1 MELKFNVDVN
11 TIIPES
17 ISFNYEEL
25 DEELTQALAKYTGTK
40 VTEENMK
47 ECKDIRA
54 RINKL
59 VKSFKDERTS
69 LKKKILYPLDD
80 FSNKIDLLVGKC
92 NVVSGY
98 IDEGIKRIENERKD
112 LKRKELIEYMQ
123 TEVSRISNVIGSD
136 IQSSNCWVEWFS
148 TQNFLNATVSI
159 DNAKLAIL
167 AKIDSVKDDVAVLRA
182 TYPVED
188 EYIKS
193 TLVYAYGFNLAS
205 TIADMNNWRE
215 ECKRIEQIKST
226 KVAEPS
232 VPQTIPQNTI
242 PQTVSQTV
250 PQTKQ
255 FDDTKIYETAFKVFG
270 TKLQLK
276 NLADFFKFHGIKF
289 EVTSKMVEVK

>member
-11 TIIPES
+11 AIIPES

-69 LKKKILYPLDD
+69 LKKKILYTLDD

-98 IDEGIKRIENERKD
+98 IDEGIKRIENERKE
-112 LKRKELIEYMQ
+112 LKRHELSQYMQ
-123 TEVSRISNVIGSD
+123 TEVSRISHVIGSD
-136 IQSSNCWVEWFS
+136 IESSNCWVEWFS
-148 TQNFLNATVSI
+148 AQNFLNATVSI

-182 TYPVED
+182 TYPVEN
-188 EYIKS
+188 EYIKA
-193 TLVYAYGFNLAS
+193 TLVYANEFNLAS
-205 TIADMNNWRE
+205 TIADMTKWR
-215 ECKRIEQIKST
+215 
-226 KVAEPS
+226 
-232 VPQTIPQNTI
+232 
-242 PQTVSQTV
+242 
-250 PQTKQ
+250 
-255 FDDTKIYETAFKVFG
+255 
-270 TKLQLK
+270 
-276 NLADFFKFHGIKF
+276 
-289 EVTSKMVEVK
+289 

>member
-11 TIIPES
+11 AIIPES

-25 DEELTQALAKYTGTK
+25 DEELTLALAKYTGTK

-98 IDEGIKRIENERKD
+98 IDEGIKRIENERKE
-112 LKRKELIEYMQ
+112 LKRKELIEYMR

-148 TQNFLNATVSI
+148 AQNFLNATVSI

-167 AKIDSVKDDVAVLRA
+167 AKIDAVKDDVAVLRA

-188 EYIKS
+188 EYIKA
-193 TLVYAYGFNLAS
+193 TLVYANGFNLAS
-205 TIADMNNWRE
+205 TIADMTKWRE
-215 ECKRIEQIKST
+215 ECKRIEQLKS

-232 VPQTIPQNTI
+232 VPQT
-242 PQTVSQTV
+242 V

-255 FDDTKIYETAFKVFG
+255 SDDATIYETAFKVVG

-276 NLADFFKFHGIKF
+276 NLADFFKVNGIKF

>member
-11 TIIPES
+11 AIIPES

-25 DEELTQALAKYTGTK
+25 DKELTQALAKYTGTK

-98 IDEGIKRIENERKD
+98 IDEGIKRIENERKE

-148 TQNFLNATVSI
+148 AQNFLNATVSI

-188 EYIKS
+188 EYIKA
-193 TLVYAYGFNLAS
+193 TLVYANGFNLAS
-205 TIADMNNWRE
+205 TIADMTKWRE
-215 ECKRIEQIKST
+215 ECKRIEQLKS

-232 VPQTIPQNTI
+232 FN
-242 PQTVSQTV
+242 QTV
-250 PQTKQ
+250 PQTKHS
-255 FDDTKIYETAFKVFG
+255 DDATIYETAFKVVG

-276 NLADFFKFHGIKF
+276 NLADFFKVNGIKF

>member
-11 TIIPES
+11 AIIPES

-25 DEELTQALAKYTGTK
+25 DEELTLALAKYTGTK

-98 IDEGIKRIENERKD
+98 IDEGIKRIENERKE

-123 TEVSRISNVIGSD
+123 TEVFRISNVIGSD

-188 EYIKS
+188 EYIKA
-193 TLVYAYGFNLAS
+193 TLVYANGFNLAS
-205 TIADMNNWRE
+205 TIADMTKWRE
-215 ECKRIEQIKST
+215 ECKRIEQLKS

-232 VPQTIPQNTI
+232 VN
-242 PQTVSQTV
+242 QTV
-250 PQTKQ
+250 PQTKHS
-255 FDDTKIYETAFKVFG
+255 DDATIYETAFKVVG

-276 NLADFFKFHGIKF
+276 NLADFFKVNGIKF

>member
-1 MELKFNVDVN
+1 
-11 TIIPES
+11 
-17 ISFNYEEL
+17 
-25 DEELTQALAKYTGTK
+25 
-40 VTEENMK
+40 MK

-98 IDEGIKRIENERKD
+98 IDEGIKRIENERKE

-136 IQSSNCWVEWFS
+136 IQSSNCWAEWFS
-148 TQNFLNATVSI
+148 AQNFLNATVSI

-188 EYIKS
+188 EYIKA
-193 TLVYAYGFNLAS
+193 TLVYANGFNLAS
-205 TIADMNNWRE
+205 TIADMTKWRE

-232 VPQTIPQNTI
+232 VPQI
-242 PQTVSQTV
+242 V

-255 FDDTKIYETAFKVFG
+255 SDDTTIYETAFKVVG

-276 NLADFFKFHGIKF
+276 NLADFFKINGIKF
-289 EVTSKMVEVK
+289 EVTSKMTEVK

>member
-11 TIIPES
+11 EIIPES

-25 DEELTQALAKYTGTK
+25 DEELTQALAKYTGTM

-98 IDEGIKRIENERKD
+98 IDEGIKRIENERKE
-112 LKRKELIEYMQ
+112 LKKKELLEYMQ
-123 TEVSRISNVIGSD
+123 NEILRVSSVIGHD
-136 IQSSNCWVEWFS
+136 IIASKCWEEWFS
-148 TQNFLNATVSI
+148 EQKFLNATVSI
-159 DNAKLAIL
+159 DNAKLTIL

-188 EYIKS
+188 EYIKA
-193 TLVYAYGFNLAS
+193 TLVYANGFNLAS
-205 TIADMNNWRE
+205 TIADMNKWRE

-232 VPQTIPQNTI
+232 APQ
-242 PQTVSQTV
+242 SV

-255 FDDTKIYETAFKVFG
+255 FDDTTIYETAFKVVG

-276 NLADFFKFHGIKF
+276 NLADFFKVNGIKF

>member
-11 TIIPES
+11 AIVPES

-25 DEELTQALAKYTGTK
+25 DEELTLALAKYTGTK
-40 VTEENMK
+40 VTEENIK

-98 IDEGIKRIENERKD
+98 IDEGIKRIENERKE
-112 LKRKELIEYMQ
+112 LKKKELLEHMQ
-123 TEVSRISNVIGSD
+123 NEILRVSSVIGYD
-136 IQSSNCWVEWFS
+136 IIASKCWEEWFAS
-148 TQNFLNATVSI
+148 QNFLNATVSI

-188 EYIKS
+188 EYIKA
-193 TLVYAYGFNLAS
+193 TLVYANGFNLAS
-205 TIADMNNWRE
+205 TIADMTKWRE

-226 KVAEPS
+226 KVEEPS
-232 VPQTIPQNTI
+232 VP
-242 PQTVSQTV
+242 QTV

-255 FDDTKIYETAFKVFG
+255 SDDTKIYETAFKVVG

-276 NLADFFKFHGIKF
+276 NLADFFKVNGIKF

>member
-1 MELKFNVDVN
+1 M
-11 TIIPES
+11 
-17 ISFNYEEL
+17 
-25 DEELTQALAKYTGTK
+25 
-40 VTEENMK
+40 
-47 ECKDIRA
+47 
-54 RINKL
+54 
-59 VKSFKDERTS
+59 
-69 LKKKILYPLDD
+69 
-80 FSNKIDLLVGKC
+80 LVGKC

-98 IDEGIKRIENERKD
+98 IDEGIKRIENERKE

-148 TQNFLNATVSI
+148 SQNFLNATVSI

-188 EYIKS
+188 EYIKA
-193 TLVYAYGFNLAS
+193 TLVYSNGFNLAT
-205 TIADMNNWRE
+205 TIEDMTKWRE

-226 KVAEPS
+226 KVEEPS
-232 VPQTIPQNTI
+232 VPQT
-242 PQTVSQTV
+242 V
-250 PQTKQ
+250 PQTNRS
-255 FDDTKIYETAFKVFG
+255 DDATIYETAFKVVG

-276 NLADFFKFHGIKF
+276 NLADFFKVNGIKF

>member
-11 TIIPES
+11 AIIPES

-98 IDEGIKRIENERKD
+98 IDEGIKRIENERKE

-123 TEVSRISNVIGSD
+123 TEVSRISNIIGSD

-148 TQNFLNATVSI
+148 AQNFLNATVSI

-188 EYIKS
+188 EYIKA
-193 TLVYAYGFNLAS
+193 TLVYANGFNLAS
-205 TIADMNNWRE
+205 TIADMTKWRD
-215 ECKRIEQIKST
+215 ECKRIEQLKS

-232 VPQTIPQNTI
+232 VN
-242 PQTVSQTV
+242 QTV
-250 PQTKQ
+250 PQTKHS
-255 FDDTKIYETAFKVFG
+255 DDATIYETAFKVVG

-276 NLADFFKFHGIKF
+276 NLADFFKVNGIKF

>member
-11 TIIPES
+11 AIIPES

-25 DEELTQALAKYTGTK
+25 DEELTLALAKYTGTK

-98 IDEGIKRIENERKD
+98 IDEGIKRIENERKE

-123 TEVSRISNVIGSD
+123 KEVSRISNVIGSD

-188 EYIKS
+188 EYIKA
-193 TLVYAYGFNLAS
+193 TLVYANGFNLAS
-205 TIADMNNWRE
+205 TIADMTKWRE
-215 ECKRIEQIKST
+215 ECKRIEQLKS

-232 VPQTIPQNTI
+232 VN
-242 PQTVSQTV
+242 QTV
-250 PQTKQ
+250 PQTKHS
-255 FDDTKIYETAFKVFG
+255 DDATIYETAFKVVG

-276 NLADFFKFHGIKF
+276 NLADFFKVNGIKF

>member
-11 TIIPES
+11 AIIPEV

-40 VTEENMK
+40 VTESNMK

-69 LKKKILYPLDD
+69 LKKKMLCPLDD

-98 IDEGIKRIENERKD
+98 IDEGIKRIENELKE

-148 TQNFLNATVSI
+148 AQNFLNETVSI
-159 DNAKLAIL
+159 DNTKLAIL
-167 AKIDSVKDDVAVLRA
+167 AKIDSVKDDIAVLRA

-188 EYIKS
+188 EYIKA
-193 TLVYAYGFNLAS
+193 TLIYANGFSLAT
-205 TIADMNNWRE
+205 TIADMTKWRE
-215 ECKRIEQIKST
+215 ECKRIEQIKYANVS
-226 KVAEPS
+226 EPS
-232 VPQTIPQNTI
+232 SHRTNQ
-242 PQTVSQTV
+242 S
-250 PQTKQ
+250 
-255 FDDTKIYETAFKVFG
+255 DDTTIYETAFKVVG

-276 NLADFFKFHGIKF
+276 NLADFLKVNGIKF

>member
-1 MELKFNVDVN
+1 MELKLNVDVN
-11 TIIPES
+11 AIIPEC

-98 IDEGIKRIENERKD
+98 IDEGIKRIENERKE

-148 TQNFLNATVSI
+148 AQNFLNATVSI

-188 EYIKS
+188 EYIKA
-193 TLVYAYGFNLAS
+193 TLVYANGFNLAS
-205 TIADMNNWRE
+205 TIADMTKWRD

-226 KVAEPS
+226 KSAAWMLS
-232 VPQTIPQNTI
+232 
-242 PQTVSQTV
+242 S
-250 PQTKQ
+250 
-255 FDDTKIYETAFKVFG
+255 
-270 TKLQLK
+270 
-276 NLADFFKFHGIKF
+276 
-289 EVTSKMVEVK
+289 

>member
-11 TIIPES
+11 AIIPES

-25 DEELTQALAKYTGTK
+25 DEELTQALAKYTGTN

-98 IDEGIKRIENERKD
+98 IDEGIKRIENERKE

-123 TEVSRISNVIGSD
+123 MEVSRISKVIGSD

-188 EYIKS
+188 EYIKA
-193 TLVYAYGFNLAS
+193 TLVYANGFNLAS
-205 TIADMNNWRE
+205 TIADMTKWRE
-215 ECKRIEQIKST
+215 ECKRIEQLKST

-232 VPQTIPQNTI
+232 VPQTIPQ
-242 PQTVSQTV
+242 
-250 PQTKQ
+250 TKQ
-255 FDDTKIYETAFKVFG
+255 SDDTTIYETAFKVFG
-270 TKLQLK
+270 TRLQLK
-276 NLADFFKFHGIKF
+276 NLADFFKVNGIKF

>member
-11 TIIPES
+11 AIIPES

-25 DEELTQALAKYTGTK
+25 DEELTLALAKYTGTK

-98 IDEGIKRIENERKD
+98 IDEGIKRIENERKE

-123 TEVSRISNVIGSD
+123 TEVFRISNVIGSD

-188 EYIKS
+188 EYIKA
-193 TLVYAYGFNLAS
+193 TLVYANGFNLAS
-205 TIADMNNWRE
+205 TIADMTKWRE
-215 ECKRIEQIKST
+215 ECKRIEQLKS

-232 VPQTIPQNTI
+232 VN
-242 PQTVSQTV
+242 QTV
-250 PQTKQ
+250 PQTKHS
-255 FDDTKIYETAFKVFG
+255 DDATIYETAFKVVG

-276 NLADFFKFHGIKF
+276 NLAEFFKVNGIKF

>member
-11 TIIPES
+11 EIIPES

-25 DEELTQALAKYTGTK
+25 DKELTQALAKYTGTK

-69 LKKKILYPLDD
+69 LKKKMLYPLED

-98 IDEGIKRIENERKD
+98 IDEGIKRIENERKE
-112 LKRKELIEYMQ
+112 LKKKELLEYMQ
-123 TEVSRISNVIGSD
+123 NEILRVSSVIGYD
-136 IQSSNCWVEWFS
+136 IIASKCWEEWFS
-148 TQNFLNATVSI
+148 EQNFLNATVSI

-188 EYIKS
+188 EYIKA
-193 TLVYAYGFNLAS
+193 TLVYANGFNLAS
-205 TIADMNNWRE
+205 TIADMTKWRE

-226 KVAEPS
+226 KAAEPS
-232 VPQTIPQNTI
+232 VPQT
-242 PQTVSQTV
+242 V

-255 FDDTKIYETAFKVFG
+255 SDDATIYETAFKVVG

-276 NLADFFKFHGIKF
+276 NLADFFKVNGIKF

>member
-11 TIIPES
+11 AIIPES

-25 DEELTQALAKYTGTK
+25 DEELTLALAKYTGTK

-92 NVVSGY
+92 NIVSGY
-98 IDEGIKRIENERKD
+98 IDEGIKRIENERKE

-123 TEVSRISNVIGSD
+123 KEVSRISNVIGSD

-148 TQNFLNATVSI
+148 AQNFLNATVSI

-182 TYPVED
+182 TYPVEG
-188 EYIKS
+188 EYIKA
-193 TLVYAYGFNLAS
+193 TLVYANGFNLAS
-205 TIADMNNWRE
+205 TIADMTKWRE

-232 VPQTIPQNTI
+232 VPQT
-242 PQTVSQTV
+242 V
-250 PQTKQ
+250 PQTNLS
-255 FDDTKIYETAFKVFG
+255 DDTTIYETAFKVVG

-276 NLADFFKFHGIKF
+276 NLADFFKVNGIKF